1 MIATI
6 DKHFLI
12 YILIYSYFSAH
23 KIYNT
28 VLVGFDIIV
37 VAISSNFKIYI

>member
-1 MIATI
+1 MTATI

-12 YILIYSYFSAH
+12 YILIYFYFSAH
-23 KIYNT
+23 KIYNAI
-28 VLVGFDIIV
+28 LVGFDIIV